1 MSQLFNICLSNACCK
16 SDALLRTIFSFN
28 NYLLSAYSVPGTVL
42 GPGIKQ
48 WTKLQSTRL
57 HGPVKERTNKPKIVS
72 MSRMMHALRK
82 SREQTVWVLGLLASG
97 LDSPLRTGGW
107 VPPPAGRAPASK
119 SPSEERHWEPWAKEE
134 KPPRAVGAV
143 SPDSALPQPRW
154 CLLPAGDVGG
164 FPPPLRGDK
173 DWRLPVFVA
182 PGLLVSSGFAAI
194 TQGTNF
200 LR

>member
-82 SREQTVWVLGLLASG
+82 SREQTVWVLGLLASCVGFPAQNGRVGATACRPSSG
-97 LDSPLRTGGW
+97 LKESIWGEALRALGEGGEASPGSGGRFPRLSSATASVLPAPCRW
-107 VPPPAGRAPASK
+107 CGGLSPTFAGR
-119 SPSEERHWEPWAKEE
+119 
-134 KPPRAVGAV
+134 
-143 SPDSALPQPRW
+143 
-154 CLLPAGDVGG
+154 
-164 FPPPLRGDK
+164 
-173 DWRLPVFVA
+173 
-182 PGLLVSSGFAAI
+182 
-194 TQGTNF
+194 
-200 LR
+200 